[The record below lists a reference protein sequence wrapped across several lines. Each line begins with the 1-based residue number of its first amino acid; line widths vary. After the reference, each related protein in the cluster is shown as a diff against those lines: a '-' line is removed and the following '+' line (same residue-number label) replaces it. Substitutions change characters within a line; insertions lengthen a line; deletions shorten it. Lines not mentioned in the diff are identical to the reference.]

1 MASNVHSLL
10 NPAETAERTDED
22 EPDEARKRKR
32 MQ

>member
-10 NPAETAERTDED
+10 NPAETAERADED
-22 EPDEARKRKR
+22 EPEDPRKRKR